1 MDIMSLFRSNPSVK
15 APEQQAA
22 APNQQQQ
29 TPGTPG
35 NLPSTPPEGTANTTG
50 TAANGAVPANAND
63 QNSNDD
69 SPLAKFQNMW
79 EPVTNSE
86 GQTEDKP
93 LDVNQLQEI
102 VKQADFSK
110 VLNQD
115 NLKAISEGGEG
126 AIAAFQDSLNSVAQ
140 QVLLQS
146 TLAND
151 RMIETKVASA
161 LNAHKSELPNLIR
174 NQAASNEMNLKNPIF
189 KNPAVKPVI
198 EAVTHQ
204 LAAKNPDA
212 TPFELVEMANNFVT
226 AMSEAFAPKQQS
238 QPNSKIDVDWE
249 SFMNS

>member
-1 MDIMSLFRSNPSVK
+1 MDIMSLFRSNPSIK
-15 APEQQAA
+15 APEQQQP
-22 APNQQQQ
+22 APVI
-29 TPGTPG
+29 PG
-35 NLPSTPPEGTANTTG
+35 NLPATPPSGAANTSG
-50 TAANGAVPANAND
+50 TAANGAVPANANE
-63 QNSNDD
+63 QNNNDD

-79 EPVTNSE
+79 EPVTNTE
-86 GQTEDKP
+86 GQQESKP
-93 LDVNQLQEI
+93 LDVKQLQEL

-110 VLNQD
+110 VLDPNS
-115 NLKAISEGGEG
+115 LKAISEGGEG
-126 AIAAFQDSLNSVAQ
+126 AIAAFQQSLNAVAQ

-151 RMIETKVASA
+151 KMIESKVASA

-174 NQAASNEMNLKNPIF
+174 NQATHNEMNLKNPIF
-189 KNPAVKPVI
+189 KDPAVKPVI

-226 AMSEAFAPKQQS
+226 AMSEAFAPKQQH
-238 QPNSKIDVDWE
+238 QQNSKADIDWD